1 MSSSSLQFPIRI
13 PRSGAL
19 GTRRAWRLVQRNY
32 IVYRRQWI
40 IFVSGFF
47 EPFFYLLSI
56 GIGLGKLVGGLRLG
70 AQVVPYTWYVAPGLL
85 ASSAMNGSIFDSTFN
100 MYFKLKVAKTYEAVL
115 STPLEPS
122 DIALGELSWSLLR
135 GSTYSAAF
143 LVVMAALG
151 YVLTPWAVL
160 CYPAAVLI
168 GFAFAGVGMAATS
181 HMRSWQDF
189 DKVSLAIIPMFLF
202 SATFYP
208 LSVYPGWLQAVVRCT
223 PLYQAVALER
233 GLDAGLFSVSLLG
246 HAAYLAAMGIV
257 GLLVTSRRLG
267 KLLLP

>member
-1 MSSSSLQFPIRI
+1 MAAPLA
-13 PRSGAL
+13 AL
-19 GTRRAWRLVQRNY
+19 GSRRALRLVQRNAL
-32 IVYRRQWI
+32 VYRRSWM

-56 GIGLGKLVGGLRLG
+56 GVGLSKLVGALHIG
-70 AQVVPYTWYVAPGLL
+70 AEVVPYTAYVAPGLL

-100 MYFKLKVAKTYEAVL
+100 MYFKLKVAKTYETVL

-122 DIALGELSWSLLR
+122 DISLGELTWSLIR

-143 LVVMAALG
+143 IVIMAALG
-151 YVLTPWAVL
+151 YVLSPWAVL
-160 CYPAAVLI
+160 CFPAAVLI

-181 HMRSWQDF
+181 YMRSWQDF

-208 LSVYPGWLQAVVRCT
+208 LSVYPAWLQVVVRCT
-223 PLYQAVALER
+223 PLYQGVALER

-246 HAAYLAAMGIV
+246 HAVYLATMGIA
-257 GLLVTSRRLG
+257 GLLVTSRRLAA
-267 KLLLP
+267 LLLP